1 MHARRWILGV
11 CELKTIQNKSENEAA
26 NVLVKARSAI
36 LEGGYDDLA
45 SAAADLSELIKKQ
58 NPPQKETPLSP
69 LIKPLIAIADILS
82 TDRQYLRAAI
92 TAYID
97 AAQYSAGKDD
107 ELHKQSMI
115 ALLKKTEFLPSSA
128 DRIEIYRQ
136 TLLMVPAHSPVAKLA
151 KRKYKEQENPVYFR
165 MRSAKEMPKLD
176 EAVIDGDLKAVYGAQ
191 IIRVIRQQTPA
202 GEIQYSVVVPRGF
215 SRGKL
220 SQAGVQNVQKL
231 QRKSAD
237 DELDRIIVPSH
248 NLPQHTQRDM
258 DFLSR
263 LLSYGI
269 YLDATHGRIRD
280 AAGSVIGYNFPEG
293 ANPDRLRYMG
303 VDVDKITPQDGKFFV
318 PMEKINFFAD
328 PALIGKWN
336 WMPAGGGIIR
346 SSVPEDERSTIIQT
360 LQTFGI
366 TPSDDTTDTA
376 NNDYVVV
383 ARNDKGK
390 LDKIIHQHILRERSK
405 HLLNFAEAL
414 PGFASTIA
422 VAAYKDACGPIFG
435 LKRCR

>member
-1 MHARRWILGV
+1 MKSA
-11 CELKTIQNKSENEAA
+11 QSKSEKAA
-26 NVLVKARSAI
+26 ESVLLRARSAI

-45 SAAADLSELIKKQ
+45 SAAADLSELIRKQ
-58 NPPQKETPLSP
+58 NPPLKEAPLSP

-82 TDRQYLRAAI
+82 ADRQYLRAAI
-92 TAYID
+92 TAYLD

-107 ELHKQSMI
+107 ELHKQSMV
-115 ALLKKTEFLPSSA
+115 ALLKKTEFLPSST

-136 TLLMVPAHSPVAKLA
+136 TLQKVPAQSSIARLA

-165 MRSAKEMPKLD
+165 MRSAREMPRLD
-176 EAVIDGDLKAVYGAQ
+176 EAVIESDLKAVFDTE
-191 IIRVIRQQTPA
+191 IRRVIRQQAPS
-202 GEIQYSVVVPRGF
+202 GEIQYSVVVPRSF

-220 SQAGVQNVQKL
+220 AQAGVRNTSEL

-237 DELDRIIVPSH
+237 DDLDRVIVPSH
-248 NLPQHTQRDM
+248 DLPQHTQRDI

-280 AAGSVIGYNFPEG
+280 AAGSVIGYKFPEG

-303 VDVDKITPQDGKFFV
+303 VDADAIIPQDGKIFV

-336 WMPAGGGIIR
+336 WMPAGGGIVR
-346 SSVPEDERSTIIQT
+346 SSVPEDERSTIIQS

-366 TPSDDTTDTA
+366 TPSENVTDTTNKDFI
-376 NNDYVVV
+376 VV

-390 LDKIIHQHILRERSK
+390 LNKIIHQHILRERSK

-422 VAAYKDACGPIFG
+422 LGAYKDACGPIFG
-435 LKRCR
+435 LRRSR

>member
-1 MHARRWILGV
+1 MKA
-11 CELKTIQNKSENEAA
+11 IQNTSENEAA
-26 NVLVKARSAI
+26 SVLLKARSAI

-45 SAAADLSELIKKQ
+45 SAATELSGLIKKQ
-58 NPPQKETPLSP
+58 NPPAKETPLSP
-69 LIKPLIAIADILS
+69 LIKPLIAIADTLS
-82 TDRQYLRAAI
+82 ADKQFLRAAI
-92 TAYID
+92 AAYIV

-107 ELHKQSMI
+107 ELHKQSMV
-115 ALLKKTEFLPSSA
+115 ALLKKTEFLPSSS
-128 DRIEIYRQ
+128 DRIEIYR
-136 TLLMVPAHSPVAKLA
+136 LALHKLPAQSSVAKLA
-151 KRKYKEQENPVYFR
+151 KQKYKEQENPVYFR
-165 MRSAKEMPKLD
+165 MRSAREMPKLD
-176 EAVIDGDLKAVYGAQ
+176 EAVIEGDLKAIFGAV
-191 IIRVIRQQTPA
+191 IRRVVRQQTPS

-220 SQAGVQNVQKL
+220 SRAGVQNAPKL

-237 DELDRIIVPSH
+237 DDLDRIIVPSH

-280 AAGSVIGYNFPEG
+280 TAGSVIGYKFPEG

-303 VDVDKITPQDGKFFV
+303 VEADTITPQDGKIFV
-318 PMEKINFFAD
+318 PLEKINFFAD

-346 SSVPEDERSTIIQT
+346 SSVPEEERSTIIQS

-366 TPSDDTTDTA
+366 TPTEDITDTA
-376 NNDYVVV
+376 NKEYIVVT
-383 ARNDKGK
+383 RNDKGK
-390 LDKIIHQHILRERSK
+390 LNKIIHQHILRERSK

-414 PGFASTIA
+414 PGFASNIA

-435 LKRCR
+435 LRRSR

>member
-1 MHARRWILGV
+1 MKPA
-11 CELKTIQNKSENEAA
+11 QSKSEKEAES
-26 NVLVKARSAI
+26 VLLRARSAI

-45 SAAADLSELIKKQ
+45 SAAADLSELIRKQ
-58 NPPQKETPLSP
+58 NPPSKEAPLSP
-69 LIKPLIAIADILS
+69 LIKPLITIADILS
-82 TDRQYLRAAI
+82 ADRQYLRAAI

-107 ELHKQSMI
+107 ELHKQSMV
-115 ALLKKTEFLPSSA
+115 ALLKKTEFLPSST

-136 TLLMVPAHSPVAKLA
+136 TLQKVPAQSSIARLA

-165 MRSAKEMPKLD
+165 MRSAREMPRLD
-176 EAVIDGDLKAVYGAQ
+176 EAVIESDLKTVFGAE
-191 IIRVIRQQTPA
+191 IRRVIRQQAPS
-202 GEIQYSVVVPRGF
+202 GEIQYSVVVPRSF

-220 SQAGVQNVQKL
+220 AQAGVQNTSKL

-237 DELDRIIVPSH
+237 NDLDRVIVPSH
-248 NLPQHTQRDM
+248 NLPQHTQRDI

-269 YLDATHGRIRD
+269 YLDATHGRVRD
-280 AAGSVIGYNFPEG
+280 AAGSVIGYKFPEG

-303 VDVDKITPQDGKFFV
+303 VDTDAITPQDGKIFV
-318 PMEKINFFAD
+318 PIEKINFFAD

-336 WMPAGGGIIR
+336 WMPGGGGIIR
-346 SSVPEDERSTIIQT
+346 SSVPEDERSTIIQS

-366 TPSDDTTDTA
+366 TPSENVTDTA
-376 NNDYVVV
+376 NKDFIVVE
-383 ARNDKGK
+383 RNDKGK
-390 LDKIIHQHILRERSK
+390 LNKIIHQHLLRERSK

-414 PGFASTIA
+414 PGFASMIA
-422 VAAYKDACGPIFG
+422 LGAYKDACGPIFG
-435 LKRCR
+435 LRRSR